1 MEDFDRCVDIVLR
14 LEGGALITEDA
25 GGGLTRYGISSK
37 AHPALDVRNLTEQQA
52 KDIYRTEYWN
62 ACGAEFL
69 TWPMSLAVFDC
80 AVNQGVSVAGEIAN
94 DALDVSEVLVMRMAR
109 YAKLAENRKDLRQ
122 YFRGWINRLVKVFDA
137 SRE

>member
-1 MEDFDRCVDIVLR
+1 MDDEFDRCVDIVIR
-14 LEGGALITEDA
+14 LEGGALLTTDV
-25 GGGLTRYGISSK
+25 GGQTKFGISSK
-37 AHPALDVRNLTEQQA
+37 AHPALDVANLTLQQA

-80 AVNQGVSVAGEIAN
+80 AVNQGVSVAVDIAN
-94 DALDVSEVLVMRMAR
+94 DALDVSEVIVMRMAR
-109 YAKLAENRKDLRQ
+109 YSKLVENRKDLRQ
-122 YFRGWINRLVKVFDA
+122 YFRGWISRLVKLWEA

>member
-1 MEDFDRCVDIVLR
+1 VEDFDKCVDIVIR
-14 LEGGALITEDA
+14 LEGGDLLTSDA
-25 GGGLTRYGISSK
+25 GGVTKYGISSK
-37 AHPALDVRNLTEQQA
+37 AHPALDVRSLTLEQA

-80 AVNQGVSVAGEIAN
+80 AVNQGVSVAVDIAN
-94 DALDVSEVLVMRMAR
+94 DALDVSEVIVMRMAR
-109 YAKLAENRKDLRQ
+109 YSKLVENRKDLRQ
-122 YFRGWINRLVKVFDA
+122 YFRGWISRLVKLWEA